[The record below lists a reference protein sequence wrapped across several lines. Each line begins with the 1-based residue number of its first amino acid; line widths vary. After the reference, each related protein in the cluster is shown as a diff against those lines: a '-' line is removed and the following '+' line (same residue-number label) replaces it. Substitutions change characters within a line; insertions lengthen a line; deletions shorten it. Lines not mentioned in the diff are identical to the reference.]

1 MTRRVGPP
9 SVAGMTRD
17 LPDAVRDLLNQHAGV
32 LTRAEALGAGLTRKQ
47 LEARLESGR
56 WQRLH
61 TGVYA
66 AFSGQPGRPS
76 LLWAALLRAGPSS
89 ALSHHTAAELDGLA
103 PDQARL
109 QGPLQGALQGPLT
122 GRRAIHVMVPS
133 GHQVAPL
140 AGVVLHYSGRLD
152 EARHPARTPPRT
164 RVEETVLD
172 LAVAAGS
179 LDDALGWVLRACG
192 SRRTTPGRLAAA
204 LALRGR
210 VRWRAELSATL
221 GLAADGVHSLLE
233 FRYVTRVERPHGLP
247 AGHRQHLVVRAGQRQ
262 YQDVTYREYGLV
274 VELDGQAAHPAG
286 SRWRDV
292 RRDNASTAGGQ
303 GTLRYGWADVT
314 GRPCFV
320 AGQVADALAARGW
333 TGAPRRCGRSC
344 GLAGTGRGG
353 LV

>member
-1 MTRRVGPP
+1 
-9 SVAGMTRD
+9 
-17 LPDAVRDLLNQHAGV
+17 V
-32 LTRAEALGAGLTRKQ
+32 LTRAEALRAGLTRKQ

-66 AFSGQPGRPS
+66 AFSGQPGPTS

-89 ALSHHTAAELDGLA
+89 ALSHHTAAELDGLMPGQA
-103 PDQARL
+103 PLEA
-109 QGPLQGALQGPLT
+109 PLQDRLT
-122 GRRAIHVMVPS
+122 ARRAIHVMVPS

-164 RVEETVLD
+164 RIEETVLD
-172 LAVAAGS
+172 LAGAAGS

-204 LALRGR
+204 LALRAR

-262 YQDVTYREYGLV
+262 YQDVTYREHGLV

-333 TGAPRRCGRSC
+333 TGTPRRCGRSC
-344 GLAGTGRGG
+344 ALAGTGRGG
-353 LV
+353 LG

>member
-1 MTRRVGPP
+1 
-9 SVAGMTRD
+9 MTRD
-17 LPDAVRDLLNQHAGV
+17 LPDAVRELLAQHAGV
-32 LTRAEALGAGLTRKQ
+32 LTRPEALRAGLTPKQ
-47 LEARLESGR
+47 LAVRLDSGR

-66 AFSGQPGRPS
+66 TFSGQPSRPS

-89 ALSHHTAAELDGLA
+89 ALSYHTAAELDGLV

-109 QGPLQGALQGPLT
+109 TAQ
-122 GRRAIHVMVPS
+122 RAIHVMVPS
-133 GHQVAPL
+133 GHQVGPL

-152 EARHPARTPPRT
+152 EARHPVRTPPRT
-164 RVEETVLD
+164 RIEETVLD
-172 LAVAAGS
+172 LAGAAGS

-192 SRRTTPGRLAAA
+192 SRRTTPDRLAAA
-204 LALRGR
+204 LARRAR
-210 VRWRAELSATL
+210 VRWRADLSATL

-247 AGHRQHLVVRAGQRQ
+247 PAHRQHLVVRAGQRQ
-262 YQDVTYREYGLV
+262 YQDVTYQDYGLV

-286 SRWRDV
+286 SRRRDV
-292 RRDNASTAGGQ
+292 RRDNANTAVGQ
-303 GTLRYGWADVT
+303 GTLRYDWADVT

-333 TGAPRRCGRSC
+333 TGVPHRCGRSC
-344 GLAGTGRGG
+344 GLPGAGWASGTSRRGRDRLGS
-353 LV
+353 